1 MAPYM
6 PLKCSK
12 RQVLWRNCIRWYCMG
27 FLHNAFELGH
37 LAVFLCV
44 FKLIERRLTSGRA
57 LQSSLHCDLGS
68 IGTSAVMM
76 QPNLARW
83 RLLTSGCALQSPLH
97 CDLGSIGTSAVMM
110 QPNLARWRL
119 LTSGR
124 ALQSPLRCD
133 LGSVSAG
140 ALTLQPNLA
149 RWRQSC

>member
-1 MAPYM
+1 MKTYYCHG
-6 PLKCSK
+6 LKCSLDLSNVRLFMFCK
-12 RQVLWRNCIRWYCMG
+12 FTLSKSVTPERGRSKFLLGGALWRNCIRWYCTG
-27 FLHNAFELGH
+27 FLHNAFELGL
-37 LAVFLCV
+37 LAVFLCM
-44 FKLIERRLTSGRA
+44 FKLIKCLLTSGRA
-57 LQSSLHCDLGS
+57 LQSPLRCDLGS
-68 IGTSAVMM
+68 IGTGMF
-76 QPNLARW
+76 
-83 RLLTSGCALQSPLH
+83 
-97 CDLGSIGTSAVMM
+97 MM

>member
-1 MAPYM
+1 METYFCHGS
-6 PLKCSK
+6 KCSLDLSNVRLFMFCKFTLSKSVTPK
-12 RQVLWRNCIRWYCMG
+12 RGRSEFLLWGALWRNCIRCYCMG
-27 FLHNAFELGH
+27 FLHNAFELGL

-44 FKLIERRLTSGRA
+44 FKLIERCLTSGRA

-68 IGTSAVMM
+68 IGT
-76 QPNLARW
+76 
-83 RLLTSGCALQSPLH
+83 G
-97 CDLGSIGTSAVMM
+97 AVMM

-140 ALTLQPNLA
+140 ALTVQPNLV
-149 RWRQSC
+149 RWRQSCLL